1 MTAPIGDSTAKKAA
15 ESTMSKIPG
24 LVVPLAATIATGT
37 AAWLIVDSFHGA
49 SDRINQKATEIREEN
64 DVEYS
69 QYGWGHW
76 SGNPALDGLAHKWFG
91 LKQFG
96 PFGLKE
102 KFDVMGLWASS
113 IWNDVIKP
121 NALEI
126 GLAVASLYAALGPRR
141 MHAPIRGF
149 VNWCK
154 KTNIP
159 PTLKRE
165 VAQVSRQTVKGL
177 SRGISHMATW
187 PFKSLPNLGIAT
199 GGVFLGAL
207 FLKRFSDSYGHD
219 GQRNFFRNEIYDK
232 HGVD

>member
-1 MTAPIGDSTAKKAA
+1 MTGPISNGGLQQATN
-15 ESTMSKIPG
+15 TTISKVPG
-24 LVVPLAATIATGT
+24 LVVPLAATVATGY
-37 AAWLIVDSFHGA
+37 AFWRISDSFHGA
-49 SDRINQKATEIREEN
+49 LDRINQKATEIREEN

-76 SGNPALDGLAHKWFG
+76 SGNPGLDNLAHKWFG
-91 LKQFG
+91 FKQFG
-96 PFGLKE
+96 PFGLTE
-102 KFDVMGLWASS
+102 KFQVMGLWASS
-113 IWNDVIKP
+113 IWHDVIQP

-126 GLAVASLYAALGPRR
+126 GLAIASLYGALGPRR

-154 KTNIP
+154 KTSIP

-165 VAQVSRQTVKGL
+165 IVQVTKQGLKGL
-177 SRGISHMATW
+177 GRGIEHLVTW
-187 PFKSLPNLGIAT
+187 PFQSLPKLGIAT
-199 GGVFLGAL
+199 GALFLIAL
-207 FLKRFSDSYGHD
+207 FLKRFNDSYGHD